1 MKDCTFF
8 EFQPITN
15 PICFQKNKNTVR
27 FMASKNEVQYT
38 SWKKLRR
45 LKLQKSANF
54 GDVSVEELRLKAPST
69 LVLAGSS
76 GTGKTSL
83 LLDIV
88 RNETQCFSNV
98 PEKYLF
104 IYEVFWFCFAH
115 YAFFVCFL
123 VPVFFRSGINFILKS
138 KKLLGT
144 VQLLCNPFPRTY
156 LQTFSKVKGM
166 KHRHFCAFVLMIS
179 FRV

>member
-1 MKDCTFF
+1 MLFFYFSLLKMKDCTFF

-15 PICFQKNKNTVR
+15 PICFQKNKKHSSFHGQQKRGTV
-27 FMASKNEVQYT
+27 YT
-38 SWKKLRR
+38 LKKLRR

-104 IYEVFWFCFAH
+104 IYEVF
-115 YAFFVCFL
+115 
-123 VPVFFRSGINFILKS
+123 
-138 KKLLGT
+138 
-144 VQLLCNPFPRTY
+144 
-156 LQTFSKVKGM
+156 
-166 KHRHFCAFVLMIS
+166 
-179 FRV
+179 